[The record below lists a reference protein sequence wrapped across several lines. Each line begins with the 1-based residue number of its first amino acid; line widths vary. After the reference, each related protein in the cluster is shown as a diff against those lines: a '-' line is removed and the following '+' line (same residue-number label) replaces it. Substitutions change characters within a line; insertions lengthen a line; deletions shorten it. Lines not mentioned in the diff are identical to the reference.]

1 VKPASRFGEREQRL
15 ALLGAAI
22 VLILGL
28 IIGFGWMKYQD
39 WKQPD
44 KTILSVQDQKFSL
57 RYYSDRLFLAAQA
70 AQSTGQSNLAIL
82 EQTLLGDL
90 ENEAL
95 ARIVATEKGITVSE
109 DDVTA
114 EIASQLGVPAGGSG
128 SSFDVLYR
136 QRLTST
142 KMSDGA
148 YRTFTRAQVYQS
160 KLKDQLVKEMGDTG
174 EKVTLRTVVSASKA
188 DADKVFARVSGG
200 EDLGTVAQTE
210 SADST
215 SRQQDGLQT
224 PEPTLLLPDAIQ
236 AAIKDKPEGTE
247 LFGPIDVA
255 GNFWVFRIEKRDASA
270 TYSDTEKSQLG
281 DLLVKNA
288 LTAKKPQV
296 TIKRNINSDDYAWAT
311 KHAGD

>member
-1 VKPASRFGEREQRL
+1 MARRDRTTGLPRPRPRREVKPASRFGEREQRL

-22 VLILGL
+22 GLILGL

-160 KLKDQLVKEMGDTG
+160 KLKDQLVKEMG
-174 EKVTLRTVVSASKA
+174 
-188 DADKVFARVSGG
+188 
-200 EDLGTVAQTE
+200 
-210 SADST
+210 
-215 SRQQDGLQT
+215 
-224 PEPTLLLPDAIQ
+224 
-236 AAIKDKPEGTE
+236 
-247 LFGPIDVA
+247 
-255 GNFWVFRIEKRDASA
+255 
-270 TYSDTEKSQLG
+270 
-281 DLLVKNA
+281 
-288 LTAKKPQV
+288 
-296 TIKRNINSDDYAWAT
+296 
-311 KHAGD
+311 